1 MTLANI
7 YLNAD
12 TDTKEQMLQAASYS
26 WMDGVNEFGSFV
38 ICIYTFSDDSSIGFL
53 GDYEADLLENIL
65 AEMP

>member
-12 TDTKEQMLQAASYS
+12 PDTQDEMLNEASYS
-26 WMDGVNEFGSFV
+26 VIDGKNEFGTFV

-53 GDYEADLLENIL
+53 GDYEADLLENIF